1 MYDAVSMMRMSAAH
15 HTNRA
20 DITFTLNL
28 LRREID
34 IQFQFR
40 IEDPR
45 INFVKE
51 QRAQGKEPIRH
62 KDLGKHNRY
71 DNLRFRIPL
80 AQLQVVHEISHTDEK
95 REFLITLEA
104 PPNFYRKTG
113 QIEETH
119 EESALFWKDWDAW
132 YRQTDVVYSPK
143 DLRSAPLTLKKS
155 RSIIDIGKSHCAHWV
170 VGADRS

>member
-1 MYDAVSMMRMSAAH
+1 MSAVH

-20 DITFTLNL
+20 DLTFTLNL

-34 IQFQFR
+34 IQFQLR

-45 INFVKE
+45 TNVINE
-51 QRAQGKEPIRH
+51 QRAQGKGSIKH

-71 DNLRFRIPL
+71 DDLRFRIPL
-80 AQLQVVHEISHTDEK
+80 AQLQVVHEIKNTDET
-95 REFLITLEA
+95 REFVITLEA

-119 EESALFWKDWDAW
+119 EENSLFWKDWDAW

-143 DLRSAPLTLKKS
+143 DLRNAILTLKKS
-155 RSIIDIGKSHCAHWV
+155 RSIIDIG
-170 VGADRS
+170 

>member
-1 MYDAVSMMRMSAAH
+1 MYDAVSMMTMSAAH
-15 HTNRA
+15 HTSRG

-34 IQFQFR
+34 VQFQFR

-51 QRAQGKEPIRH
+51 QRAQGKEPIKH

-71 DNLRFRIPL
+71 DHLRFRIPL
-80 AQLQVVHEISHTDEK
+80 AQLNLVHEISHTDEK

-119 EESALFWKDWDAW
+119 EDSTLFWKDWDAW
-132 YRQTDVVYSPK
+132 YRQTDVVYSSK

-155 RSIIDIGKSHCAHWV
+155 RPIIDIGKSTRDAH
-170 VGADRS
+170 RCCQR

>member
-1 MYDAVSMMRMSAAH
+1 MYDDVSMMRMYAAH
-15 HTNRA
+15 RTNGA
-20 DITFTLNL
+20 GITFTLNL

-34 IQFQFR
+34 IQFQLR

-45 INFVKE
+45 INHLKE
-51 QRAQGKEPIRH
+51 QRPRGKEPSRP

-71 DNLRFRIPL
+71 DDLRFRIPL
-80 AQLQVVHEISHTDEK
+80 AQLQVIHEIKSTDET
-95 REFLITLEA
+95 RELVITLEA

-119 EESALFWKDWDAW
+119 EEHSLFWKDWDAW

-155 RSIIDIGKSHCAHWV
+155 RAIIDIGQFTS
-170 VGADRS
+170 RS

>member
-1 MYDAVSMMRMSAAH
+1 MSAVH

-20 DITFTLNL
+20 DLTFTLNL

-34 IQFQFR
+34 IQFQLR

-45 INFVKE
+45 INVINE
-51 QRAQGKEPIRH
+51 QRAQGKDSTKH

-71 DNLRFRIPL
+71 DDLRFRIPL
-80 AQLQVVHEISHTDEK
+80 AQLQVIHEIKHTDET
-95 REFLITLEA
+95 REFVITLEA

-119 EESALFWKDWDAW
+119 EENSLFWKDWDAW

-143 DLRSAPLTLKKS
+143 DLRNAPLTLKKS
-155 RSIIDIGKSHCAHWV
+155 RPIIDIG
-170 VGADRS
+170 